1 MKNLRF
7 NTKRLIA
14 LLLAGSIALTT
25 VGCGKKKSESV
36 EFGSVIE
43 SVQDITC
50 FDEYTES
57 IACEANNPYVSLM
70 DSLKILEEQL
80 KILDIL
86 PDDIK
91 LDEGLKEEIKIPTVE
106 YEVKGGDTLSGI
118 AIRFGVSVDS
128 IMQINNLTGTTIY
141 PNQILKISALTT
153 GISNLEEVTLLL
165 QKYSDFDSLTRE
177 EKIDVLNKI
186 VETRYNA
193 NQWIKNRSRNILEK
207 AALSTLKC
215 KILDA
220 YDLDESFIGDVVIEG
235 ATRGDNVSDAT
246 LYGAEV
252 DKKGQLINYDIN
264 FDKELS
270 TLLGYLYNLQNQYST
285 LDFSGKEE
293 LSFDDIELVKEY
305 LRLVSTV
312 ISKDT
317 EVKDSFWGNKSLKLV
332 Q

>member
-7 NTKRLIA
+7 NTKKLLA

-25 VGCGKKKSESV
+25 VGCSKKKSESV
-36 EFGSVIE
+36 EFGTVIE
-43 SVQDITC
+43 SVQDNTC

-70 DSLKILEEQL
+70 DSLEILEEQL

-91 LDEGLKEEIKIPTVE
+91 LDEGLKDEIKLPTVE

-118 AIRFGVSVDS
+118 ASRFGVSVDS
-128 IMQINNLTGTTIY
+128 IMEINNLTGTTIY
-141 PNQILKISALTT
+141 PKQILKISALTT
-153 GISNLEEVTLLL
+153 GISSLEEASAILV
-165 QKYSDFDSLTRE
+165 KYNDFDSLTRE
-177 EKIDVLNKI
+177 EKVDVLNKI
-186 VETRYNA
+186 VEIRHNA
-193 NQWIKNRSRNILEK
+193 NQWIKNRSRNILER

-220 YDLDESFIGDVVIEG
+220 YDLDESFISDVVIEG
-235 ATRGDNVSDAT
+235 ATRGDNTTDAT

-264 FDKELS
+264 FNDELS

-285 LDFSGKEE
+285 LDFSEKEE

-305 LRLVSTV
+305 LRLIATV